1 MAEGKNKKGRAEEES
16 AVTVEETWDAPAGVR
31 DGKRRGR
38 ALKGFLWIAVPL
50 LLLAVILPV
59 VALRML
65 TGGSTFTEQ
74 KGAVIERVQE
84 MSELVTAEAYT
95 KVVIE
100 ESDNELFGMSLG
112 RDIPGTKRHI
122 LVIIPGS
129 VKAGIDFSNV
139 KEDDITIDE
148 DSKTIT
154 LIVPEPEF
162 LGDPEIRFDER
173 KVFSSEGLFRD
184 PPDIQKGYDIAEKAQ
199 KMMIKEATEQ
209 GVLVSARENAE
220 KSLKQMYSFSGY
232 DVQVEFKE

>member
-1 MAEGKNKKGRAEEES
+1 MTGRNGKKGRAEEES
-16 AVTVEETWDAPAGVR
+16 AVTVEETWDVPARGS
-31 DGKRRGR
+31 GNKRRGR

-84 MSELVTAEAYT
+84 LSELVTAEAYT
-95 KVVIE
+95 KVIID
-100 ESDNELFGMSLG
+100 ESDNELFGMSVG
-112 RDIPGTKRHI
+112 IDIPGTKREF

-129 VKAGIDFSNV
+129 VKAGIDFGNI

-148 DSKTIT
+148 DTRTVT
-154 LIVPEPEF
+154 LSVPEPEF
-162 LGDPEIRFDER
+162 LGEPEIHFDEM
-173 KVFSSEGLFRD
+173 KVFSHEGLFRD
-184 PPDIQKGYDIAEKAQ
+184 PPDIQKGYDLAGEAQ
-199 KMMIKEATEQ
+199 EMMIEEATEQ
-209 GVLVSARENAE
+209 GVLTQARKNAE
-220 KSLKQMYSFSGY
+220 KTLKQMYSFSGY

>member
-31 DGKRRGR
+31 EGKRRGR

-74 KGAVIERVQE
+74 KGAVVERVQE
-84 MSELVTAEAYT
+84 LSELVTAEAYT
-95 KVVIE
+95 KVIID

-112 RDIPGTKRHI
+112 IDIPGTKREF

-129 VKAGIDFSNV
+129 VKAGIDFGKI

-148 DSKTIT
+148 DAQTVT
-154 LIVPEPEF
+154 LTVPEPEF
-162 LGDPEIRFDER
+162 LGEPEIRFDEME
-173 KVFSSEGLFRD
+173 VFSHEGLFRD
-184 PPDIQKGYDIAEKAQ
+184 PPDIQKGYDLAGEAQ
-199 KMMIKEATEQ
+199 EMMIEEATEQ
-209 GVLVSARENAE
+209 GVLNQAKENAV
-220 KSLKQMYSFSGY
+220 KTLKQLYSFSGY